1 MHTHITSAL
10 LGWIYGICHQLSLE
24 YDFISIAHFR
34 KFVKGFFKF
43 FLYIPEAVRHGP
55 DRSRSVLFLSD
66 WLQPVRQIAHCFQN
80 IASAILFKKPE
91 ASSTVNSSF

>member
-24 YDFISIAHFR
+24 YDFISIAHFL

-43 FLYIPEAVRHGP
+43 FLYIPEAVRHDS
-55 DRSRSVLFLSD
+55 DRSRSVLFCQTGFNVSG
-66 WLQPVRQIAHCFQN
+66 
-80 IASAILFKKPE
+80 KKRIVFR
-91 ASSTVNSSF
+91 T